1 MADSQTRSPR
11 LIGKCSKL
19 ATFGDVFLFFLFLLG
34 KAQYLQSLAGATAD
48 KDICIRS
55 ENHLISKLNLNE
67 KQIREEMS
75 RNINQLKNIDQL
87 KISRTKM
94 KNKNKFRA
102 LFFLAY

>member
-1 MADSQTRSPR
+1 MLGNVQYWQH
-11 LIGKCSKL
+11 L
-19 ATFGDVFLFFLFLLG
+19 AMFSSFFFFFLG

-94 KNKNKFRA
+94 KNKNKFRPQEKT
-102 LFFLAY
+102 